1 MILTKCQD
9 LKLYKIQIILTKVD
23 VVDNDNRH
31 YVCFVSLSETFIKN
45 RRKKKPA
52 PGIKSNQ
59 IFKYFFWGNGNGRNF
74 LHLK

>member
-45 RRKKKPA
+45 RRKK
-52 PGIKSNQ
+52 N
-59 IFKYFFWGNGNGRNF
+59 
-74 LHLK
+74 LHQG